1 MCVSAGRYL
10 GDEKVVLR
18 AIVVHYRDLPEV
30 DAQWWSHHGH
40 RYLAKPVG
48 LRGGGVSPFD
58 SLLAQADDDGSSFR
72 VRHSDDGLGEALLVN
87 TDGFAFEPLVLLRL
101 SQSLTAFVDGEAE

>member
-10 GDEKVVLR
+10 GDEKMVLR
-18 AIVVHYRDLPEV
+18 AVVVHHRDLPEV

-48 LRGGGVSPFD
+48 LRGCGVGPLD
-58 SLLAQADDDGSSFR
+58 SLLAQADDDGSTFR
-72 VRHSDDGLGEALLVN
+72 VRHPDDGLGEALLVN

-101 SQSLTAFVDGEAE
+101 SQSLTAFVDREVE